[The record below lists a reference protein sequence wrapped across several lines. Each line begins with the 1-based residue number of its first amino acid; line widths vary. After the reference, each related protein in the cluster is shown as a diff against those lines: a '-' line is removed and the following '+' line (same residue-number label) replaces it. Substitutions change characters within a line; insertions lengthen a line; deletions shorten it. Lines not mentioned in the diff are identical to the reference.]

1 MSSCEHRDVIA
12 ERKNMRK
19 GKIYGVGVGPGDP
32 ELMTVKALR
41 ILREADVIAVPG
53 RKPEE
58 SAAYRI
64 AAQMVPEIAGKE
76 ILAVTMPM
84 TKDRE
89 VLRAGHIEAAEKI
102 EKHLSEGRDVA
113 YITLGD
119 PSIYSTLT
127 YLEPYLRSDGYET
140 EIISGVPSFCAA
152 AARLH
157 VPLAEWDEP
166 LHILPAVHILP
177 AAAPDGGALP
187 AEGTSVLMKTGGSMH
202 ELKEL
207 LKKEHRSAQA
217 VENCGY
223 PGEKV
228 YLTADEIPDDAG
240 YFTLVIAPPKE
251 RLPSAQKESTKKV
264 DLKNMEAVV

>member
-1 MSSCEHRDVIA
+1 M
-12 ERKNMRK
+12 KMRK
-19 GKIYGVGVGPGDP
+19 GTAFGVGVGPGDP

-64 AAQMVPEIAGKE
+64 AGQMVPELAGKE
-76 ILAVTMPM
+76 VVAVSMPM

-89 VLRAGHIEAAEKI
+89 ALRAGHREAAEKI
-102 EKHLSEGRDVA
+102 KKYLSEGRDVA

-119 PSIYSTLT
+119 PSIYSTFT
-127 YLEPYLRSDGYET
+127 YLEPYLRAAGYET
-140 EIISGVPSFCAA
+140 EIVSGVPSFCAA

-166 LHILPAVHILP
+166 LHILPAVHTLS
-177 AAAPDGGALP
+177 AACRSGETLSAASQSGVALP
-187 AEGTSVLMKTGGSMH
+187 GEGTSVLMKAAGSMH
-202 ELKEL
+202 ELKSL
-207 LKKEHRSAQA
+207 LKEEHRSALA
-217 VENCGY
+217 VKNCGL

-228 YLTADEIPDDAG
+228 YRSVDEIPDDAG
-240 YFTLVIAPPKE
+240 YFTLVIAPPEE
-251 RLPSAQKESTKKV
+251 RFTP
-264 DLKNMEAVV
+264 